1 MNNKATV
8 LLKSR
13 ELDGDAPFRT
23 KDIVDLVGGY
33 HTQNY
38 SIPLCFPAKTDIEV
52 LASGDT
58 SSIVSSSFDIILVDE
73 PT

>member
-8 LLKSR
+8 ILKSR
-13 ELDGDAPFRT
+13 ELNGEASFRT

-38 SIPLCFPAKTDIEV
+38 SIPLKFSEKTDIEV
-52 LASGDT
+52 IAAADT
-58 SSIVSSSFDIILVDE
+58 STIISSSFDIILVDN
-73 PT
+73 PS